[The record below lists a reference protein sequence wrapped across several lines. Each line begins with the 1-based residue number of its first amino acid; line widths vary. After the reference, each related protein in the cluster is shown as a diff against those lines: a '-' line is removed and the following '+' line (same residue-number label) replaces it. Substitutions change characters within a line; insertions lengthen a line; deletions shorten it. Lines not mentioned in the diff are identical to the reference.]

1 MTYEDEIKPY
11 RDTIDRINNEI
22 ILLIAERQNAALAIG
37 DIKKKYGR
45 HIVDKSRERAILEKI
60 KCNALENSLD
70 PEALERIFKE
80 IIKLCVEAE
89 EKQ

>member
-22 ILLIAERQNAALAIG
+22 ILLIAERQQAALAIG

-45 HIVDKSRERAILEKI
+45 PVVDKSRERAILEKI
-60 KCNALENSLD
+60 KEKGLKNSLD
-70 PEALERIFKE
+70 PEVLERIFKE